1 MNIPSYDVA
10 TVLAQKISGLAF
22 ASNLFVGREPDQPD
36 NCVTIF
42 DTPGAPPDVN
52 YDKNF
57 KVAYPSVQIRVRNT
71 SYKDGW
77 ELINSIKSVLH
88 NIGNEKINDTE
99 YLLIACSQE
108 PALLDWDEKNRAR
121 FVATFNMIR
130 REE

>member
-1 MNIPSYDVA
+1 MPSYDVS
-10 TVLAQKISGLAF
+10 TKLTQELTSLTL
-22 ASNLFVGREPDQPD
+22 ASNLFIGREPDQPD

-52 YDKNF
+52 YDKNYR
-57 KVAYPSVQIRVRNT
+57 VAYPSVQIRVRNIK
-71 SYKDGW
+71 YADGW
-77 ELINSIKSVLH
+77 NLINSIKSVLH
-88 NIGNEKINDTE
+88 NIGNEKINNTE